1 MKVPAA
7 GEALLEVID
16 LRVSFRT
23 PRGLVRA
30 VDGVSLRLEKERTL
44 GIVGE
49 SGAGKTVLIRSIMG
63 LLPARNVVRS
73 GQILFQDQDLMGLKS
88 RELESVWGK
97 EIAMI
102 FQDPMTALNPVVR
115 LGRQITEAV
124 RCHTDVGRRRAEQ
137 VARSLLAAVR
147 VPEPGRLM
155 RAYPHELSGGM
166 RQRVLIAM
174 ALARDPKLMLADEP
188 TTALDVTVQAQILD
202 LLDAAQA
209 ERAMAMILVTH
220 DLGVVAG
227 RADEVAVMYAGK
239 VVEQGSPATLFSEMR
254 MPYTEALIR
263 SAPRLSEPSHTRLVT
278 IPGRPPSLID
288 RPPGCPFAPRCAY
301 VQPLCREEA
310 PPLRSGPSQ
319 GHQFACW
326 YPVGTEL
333 GAEALA
339 RNVEGATRPSGGT
352 A

>member
-1 MKVPAA
+1 VKA
-7 GEALLEVID
+7 EALLEVID

-23 PRGLVRA
+23 PRGVVRA
-30 VDGVSLRLEKERTL
+30 VDGVSFRLEKERTL

-63 LLPARNVVRS
+63 LLPSRNVVRS
-73 GQILFQDQDLMGLKS
+73 GQILFQDRDLLSLKS
-88 RELESVWGK
+88 KDLESVWGK
-97 EIAMI
+97 EIAMV

-124 RCHTDVGRRRAEQ
+124 RCHTDVGRRQAEQ

-147 VPEPGRLM
+147 VPEPARLM
-155 RAYPHELSGGM
+155 RSYPHQLSGGM

-202 LLDAAQA
+202 LLDGAQA

-239 VVEQGSPATLFSEMR
+239 VVEQASPAVLFSEMR

-263 SAPRLSEPSHTRLVT
+263 SAPQLSHPSHMRLAT

-288 RPPGCPFAPRCAY
+288 PLPGCAFAPRCAY
-301 VQPLCREEA
+301 AQARCRAEA
-310 PPLRSGPSQ
+310 PPLRPGPTE

-326 YPVGTEL
+326 YPVGTDL

-339 RNVEGATRPSGGT
+339 RNAEAVTQSSRGT

>member
-1 MKVPAA
+1 M
-7 GEALLEVID
+7 EVID

-23 PRGLVRA
+23 PRGVVRA

-49 SGAGKTVLIRSIMG
+49 SGSGKTVLIRSIMG
-63 LLPARNVVRS
+63 LLPSRNVIRS
-73 GQILFQDQDLMGLKS
+73 GQIWYQDQDLMGFTTK
-88 RELESVWGK
+88 ELESVWGK

-124 RCHTDVGRRRAEQ
+124 RCHTDVGRRQAER

-202 LLDAAQA
+202 LLDGAQS
-209 ERAMAMILVTH
+209 EREMAMILVTH

-239 VVEQGSPATLFSEMR
+239 IVERASPTALFSEMR
-254 MPYTEALIR
+254 MPYTEALMK
-263 SAPRLSEPSHTRLVT
+263 SAPRLSDPSHRRLAT

-288 RPPGCPFAPRCAY
+288 PSPGCAFAPRCAY
-301 VQPLCREEA
+301 VQARCQAEA
-310 PPLRSGPSQ
+310 PPLQSGPNQ
-319 GHQFACW
+319 GHEFACW

-339 RNVEGATRPSGGT
+339 RNAAASIRPSGEAG
-352 A
+352 